1 MKWRRPN
8 LALPL
13 FSKELG
19 EMAQRRQTYIARLAF
34 AIFVFLMSL
43 LIFLPTFR
51 AARLSPFAVLGQG
64 GRLLDV
70 IYEIEWWG
78 LCLFVPAL
86 VSPTLA
92 AEKERQ
98 TLQLLFLTRLGPWT
112 IVLEKLLSRFVPV
125 GTFLLVSLPLL
136 LIAYLLGG
144 VTQHDV
150 GFAALGLVASA
161 FQIGCIAIFCSA
173 FFGTTAMALVTSYV
187 ITAFVSLLPYLVLLL
202 LVLYQSLYRG
212 MVGHYPEFLKWIDE
226 PQMQVVLARG
236 LGTTSGIDLVWFF
249 GRGLAPGSVRPFHR
263 NFHALMLITGIGAA
277 FLVAA
282 RLAIVRRAELRPAHR
297 FRRFLQFLDR
307 RYNYVNDRLAFG
319 IVLGGR
325 SHALPGDRPVAWREN
340 RRGNLGRF
348 HYLVRIVLLL
358 ELPILVPTVT
368 YVLTTRDLRFSALD
382 SSGFF
387 LWPIAILI
395 VTVRSAGLI
404 AAEKARQTLDVLLTT
419 PLPLSAVAGQKLRGL
434 WRVMAIVSVPI
445 LIQAAFI
452 GYFHIS
458 ASGPHSS
465 YYSSQGFNPSQSAQ
479 LHFLM
484 VALNLIVMLSLAAQ
498 LAFLFGLKAKT
509 QGHAVT
515 AALGVFA
522 AWSLI
527 PFFIRLYANNEA
539 WIMYLS
545 PISGIVLNEL
555 PQLARSSGLS
565 DLAETGR
572 FGFYALIHLGIYAA
586 VAAFLAWFNHGLSGR
601 ILCRPVKSTTSRL
614 FSRVAAPS
622 SNPSAT

>member
-1 MKWRRPN
+1 
-8 LALPL
+8 
-13 FSKELG
+13 
-19 EMAQRRQTYIARLAF
+19 
-34 AIFVFLMSL
+34 
-43 LIFLPTFR
+43 
-51 AARLSPFAVLGQG
+51 
-64 GRLLDV
+64 
-70 IYEIEWWG
+70 
-78 LCLFVPAL
+78 VPAL

-586 VAAFLAWFNHGLSGR
+586 VAAFFAWFNHGLSGR
-601 ILCRPVKSTTSRL
+601 ILCRPVKSSTSRL